1 MQEIMQFYLIVELFK
16 FSLFTLDIC
25 IFSTD
30 SEKLI
35 YYYIIYILY
44 KNILILNYLLYIN
57 SKNLNVQSEK

>member
-44 KNILILNYLLYIN
+44 NNILILYYFLCIH
-57 SKNLNVQSEK
+57 SKT

>member
-44 KNILILNYLLYIN
+44 NNILILNYLLYIN

>member
-44 KNILILNYLLYIN
+44 NNILILNYLLYIN
-57 SKNLNVQSEK
+57 SKT